1 MRYLILVSHGTFAPG
16 LHNALGMMAGSDR
29 EDIRSTSLLDGM
41 DVDTFRAN
49 FAELVGDITAED
61 EIILTADIIGGS
73 PLTTALEVLTEKGLL
88 GKTLAI
94 GGMNLPLVLTAAFA
108 DAETPLE
115 ELEQELTGEAKDQI
129 KRFDLG
135 GDEGCAGDDLPGN
148 GPKVCRFQIPQQR
161 VSVCQLKHSPVI
173 LIGKFFIDLEPGDF
187 FRGGIQRETVCVQ
200 RRRKLRVLFLRGQ
213 YFLMPLHLT
222 APFLPSP

>member
-49 FAELVGDITAED
+49 FAELVQDITPED

-73 PLTTALEVLTEKGLL
+73 PLTTALDVLTEKGLL

-108 DAETPLE
+108 DADTPLD
-115 ELEQELTGEAKDQI
+115 ELVAELTGEAKDQI

-135 GDEGCAGDDLPGN
+135 GDEDDD
-148 GPKVCRFQIPQQR
+148 I
-161 VSVCQLKHSPVI
+161 
-173 LIGKFFIDLEPGDF
+173 
-187 FRGGIQRETVCVQ
+187 
-200 RRRKLRVLFLRGQ
+200 
-213 YFLMPLHLT
+213 
-222 APFLPSP
+222 

>member
-49 FAELVGDITAED
+49 FAELVQDITPED

-73 PLTTALEVLTEKGLL
+73 PLTTALDVLTEKGLL

-115 ELEQELTGEAKDQI
+115 ELEQELTGEAKGQI

-135 GDEGCAGDDLPGN
+135 GDEDDD
-148 GPKVCRFQIPQQR
+148 I
-161 VSVCQLKHSPVI
+161 
-173 LIGKFFIDLEPGDF
+173 
-187 FRGGIQRETVCVQ
+187 
-200 RRRKLRVLFLRGQ
+200 
-213 YFLMPLHLT
+213 
-222 APFLPSP
+222 

>member
-1 MRYLILVSHGTFAPG
+1 MRYLILVSHGTFAQG

-73 PLTTALEVLTEKGLL
+73 PLTTALDVLTEKGLL

-108 DAETPLE
+108 DADTPLE
-115 ELEQELTGEAKDQI
+115 ELEQELTGEAQDQI

-135 GDEGCAGDDLPGN
+135 GDEDDD
-148 GPKVCRFQIPQQR
+148 I
-161 VSVCQLKHSPVI
+161 
-173 LIGKFFIDLEPGDF
+173 
-187 FRGGIQRETVCVQ
+187 
-200 RRRKLRVLFLRGQ
+200 
-213 YFLMPLHLT
+213 
-222 APFLPSP
+222 

>member
-16 LHNALGMMAGSDR
+16 LYNALGMMAGSDR

-49 FAELVGDITAED
+49 FTELVKDITAED

-73 PLTTALEVLTEKGLL
+73 PLTTALDVLTEKGLL

-108 DAETPLE
+108 DAETPLD

-135 GDEGCAGDDLPGN
+135 GDEDDD
-148 GPKVCRFQIPQQR
+148 I
-161 VSVCQLKHSPVI
+161 
-173 LIGKFFIDLEPGDF
+173 
-187 FRGGIQRETVCVQ
+187 
-200 RRRKLRVLFLRGQ
+200 
-213 YFLMPLHLT
+213 
-222 APFLPSP
+222 

>member
-1 MRYLILVSHGTFAPG
+1 MRYLVLVSHGTFAPG

-73 PLTTALEVLTEKGLL
+73 PLTTALDVLTEKGLL
-88 GKTLAI
+88 ARTLAI

-108 DAETPLE
+108 DADTPLD
-115 ELEQELTGEAKDQI
+115 ELEAEITGEAKDQI
-129 KRFDLG
+129 KRFALS
-135 GDEGCAGDDLPGN
+135 GDEDDD
-148 GPKVCRFQIPQQR
+148 I
-161 VSVCQLKHSPVI
+161 
-173 LIGKFFIDLEPGDF
+173 
-187 FRGGIQRETVCVQ
+187 
-200 RRRKLRVLFLRGQ
+200 
-213 YFLMPLHLT
+213 
-222 APFLPSP
+222 

>member
-49 FAELVGDITAED
+49 FTELVGDITAED

-73 PLTTALEVLTEKGLL
+73 PLTTALDVLTEKGLL
-88 GKTLAI
+88 DKTLAI

-129 KRFDLG
+129 KRFALG
-135 GDEGCAGDDLPGN
+135 GDEDDD
-148 GPKVCRFQIPQQR
+148 I
-161 VSVCQLKHSPVI
+161 
-173 LIGKFFIDLEPGDF
+173 
-187 FRGGIQRETVCVQ
+187 
-200 RRRKLRVLFLRGQ
+200 
-213 YFLMPLHLT
+213 
-222 APFLPSP
+222 

>member
-29 EDIRSTSLLDGM
+29 EDIRSTSLLNGM

-49 FAELVGDITAED
+49 FAELVQDITPED

-73 PLTTALEVLTEKGLL
+73 PLTTALDVLTEKGLL

-135 GDEGCAGDDLPGN
+135 GDEDDD
-148 GPKVCRFQIPQQR
+148 I
-161 VSVCQLKHSPVI
+161 
-173 LIGKFFIDLEPGDF
+173 
-187 FRGGIQRETVCVQ
+187 
-200 RRRKLRVLFLRGQ
+200 
-213 YFLMPLHLT
+213 
-222 APFLPSP
+222 

>member
-49 FAELVGDITAED
+49 FAELVGDITPED

-73 PLTTALEVLTEKGLL
+73 PLTTALDVLTVKGLL

-108 DAETPLE
+108 DADTPLD
-115 ELEQELTGEAKDQI
+115 ELEAEITGEAKDQI
-129 KRFDLG
+129 KRFALG
-135 GDEGCAGDDLPGN
+135 GDEDDD
-148 GPKVCRFQIPQQR
+148 I
-161 VSVCQLKHSPVI
+161 
-173 LIGKFFIDLEPGDF
+173 
-187 FRGGIQRETVCVQ
+187 
-200 RRRKLRVLFLRGQ
+200 
-213 YFLMPLHLT
+213 
-222 APFLPSP
+222 

>member
-49 FAELVGDITAED
+49 FAELVQDITPED

-73 PLTTALEVLTEKGLL
+73 PLTTALDVLTEKGLL

-135 GDEGCAGDDLPGN
+135 GDEDDD
-148 GPKVCRFQIPQQR
+148 I
-161 VSVCQLKHSPVI
+161 
-173 LIGKFFIDLEPGDF
+173 
-187 FRGGIQRETVCVQ
+187 
-200 RRRKLRVLFLRGQ
+200 
-213 YFLMPLHLT
+213 
-222 APFLPSP
+222 

>member
-73 PLTTALEVLTEKGLL
+73 PLTTALDVLTEKGLL

-108 DAETPLE
+108 DADTPLE
-115 ELEQELTGEAKDQI
+115 KLEQELTGEAKDQI

-135 GDEGCAGDDLPGN
+135 DDEDDD
-148 GPKVCRFQIPQQR
+148 I
-161 VSVCQLKHSPVI
+161 
-173 LIGKFFIDLEPGDF
+173 
-187 FRGGIQRETVCVQ
+187 
-200 RRRKLRVLFLRGQ
+200 
-213 YFLMPLHLT
+213 
-222 APFLPSP
+222 

>member
-16 LHNALGMMAGSDR
+16 LHNTLGMMAGSDR

-73 PLTTALEVLTEKGLL
+73 PLTTALDVLTEKGLL

-108 DAETPLE
+108 DADTPLD
-115 ELEQELTGEAKDQI
+115 ELEAELTDEAKDQI
-129 KRFDLG
+129 KRFALG
-135 GDEGCAGDDLPGN
+135 GDEDDD
-148 GPKVCRFQIPQQR
+148 I
-161 VSVCQLKHSPVI
+161 
-173 LIGKFFIDLEPGDF
+173 
-187 FRGGIQRETVCVQ
+187 
-200 RRRKLRVLFLRGQ
+200 
-213 YFLMPLHLT
+213 
-222 APFLPSP
+222 

>member
-49 FAELVGDITAED
+49 FTELVGDITAED

-73 PLTTALEVLTEKGLL
+73 PLTTALDVLTEKGLL
-88 GKTLAI
+88 ARTLAI
-94 GGMNLPLVLTAAFA
+94 GGMTLPLVLTAAFA
-108 DAETPLE
+108 DADTSLE

-135 GDEGCAGDDLPGN
+135 GDEDDD
-148 GPKVCRFQIPQQR
+148 I
-161 VSVCQLKHSPVI
+161 
-173 LIGKFFIDLEPGDF
+173 
-187 FRGGIQRETVCVQ
+187 
-200 RRRKLRVLFLRGQ
+200 
-213 YFLMPLHLT
+213 
-222 APFLPSP
+222 

>member
-16 LHNALGMMAGSDR
+16 LYNALGMMAGSDR

-49 FAELVGDITAED
+49 FTELVGDITAED

-73 PLTTALEVLTEKGLL
+73 PLTTALDVLTEKGLL

-108 DAETPLE
+108 DAETPLDE
-115 ELEQELTGEAKDQI
+115 MEQELTGEAKDQI

-135 GDEGCAGDDLPGN
+135 GDEDDD
-148 GPKVCRFQIPQQR
+148 I
-161 VSVCQLKHSPVI
+161 
-173 LIGKFFIDLEPGDF
+173 
-187 FRGGIQRETVCVQ
+187 
-200 RRRKLRVLFLRGQ
+200 
-213 YFLMPLHLT
+213 
-222 APFLPSP
+222 

>member
-49 FAELVGDITAED
+49 FTELVKDITAED

-73 PLTTALEVLTEKGLL
+73 PLTTALDVLTEKGLL

-108 DAETPLE
+108 DADTPLE

-135 GDEGCAGDDLPGN
+135 GDEDDD
-148 GPKVCRFQIPQQR
+148 I
-161 VSVCQLKHSPVI
+161 
-173 LIGKFFIDLEPGDF
+173 
-187 FRGGIQRETVCVQ
+187 
-200 RRRKLRVLFLRGQ
+200 
-213 YFLMPLHLT
+213 
-222 APFLPSP
+222 

>member
-49 FAELVGDITAED
+49 FTELVGDITAED

-73 PLTTALEVLTEKGLL
+73 PLTTALDVLTEKGLM

-108 DAETPLE
+108 DADTPLK

-135 GDEGCAGDDLPGN
+135 GDEDDD
-148 GPKVCRFQIPQQR
+148 I
-161 VSVCQLKHSPVI
+161 
-173 LIGKFFIDLEPGDF
+173 
-187 FRGGIQRETVCVQ
+187 
-200 RRRKLRVLFLRGQ
+200 
-213 YFLMPLHLT
+213 
-222 APFLPSP
+222 

>member
-29 EDIRSTSLLDGM
+29 EDIRSISLLDSM

-73 PLTTALEVLTEKGLL
+73 PLTTALDVLTEKGLL

-135 GDEGCAGDDLPGN
+135 GDEDDD
-148 GPKVCRFQIPQQR
+148 I
-161 VSVCQLKHSPVI
+161 
-173 LIGKFFIDLEPGDF
+173 
-187 FRGGIQRETVCVQ
+187 
-200 RRRKLRVLFLRGQ
+200 
-213 YFLMPLHLT
+213 
-222 APFLPSP
+222 

>member
-73 PLTTALEVLTEKGLL
+73 PLTTALDVLTEKGLL
-88 GKTLAI
+88 ARTLAI

-108 DAETPLE
+108 DADTPLE

-135 GDEGCAGDDLPGN
+135 GDEDDD
-148 GPKVCRFQIPQQR
+148 I
-161 VSVCQLKHSPVI
+161 
-173 LIGKFFIDLEPGDF
+173 
-187 FRGGIQRETVCVQ
+187 
-200 RRRKLRVLFLRGQ
+200 
-213 YFLMPLHLT
+213 
-222 APFLPSP
+222 

>member
-61 EIILTADIIGGS
+61 EIILAADIIGGS
-73 PLTTALEVLTEKGLL
+73 PLTTALDVLTEKGLL

-108 DAETPLE
+108 DADTPLE

-135 GDEGCAGDDLPGN
+135 GDEDDD
-148 GPKVCRFQIPQQR
+148 I
-161 VSVCQLKHSPVI
+161 
-173 LIGKFFIDLEPGDF
+173 
-187 FRGGIQRETVCVQ
+187 
-200 RRRKLRVLFLRGQ
+200 
-213 YFLMPLHLT
+213 
-222 APFLPSP
+222 

>member
-73 PLTTALEVLTEKGLL
+73 PLTTALDVLTEKGLL

-108 DAETPLE
+108 DADTPLDA
-115 ELEQELTGEAKDQI
+115 LEAELTGEAKDQI
-129 KRFDLG
+129 KRFALG
-135 GDEGCAGDDLPGN
+135 GDEDDD
-148 GPKVCRFQIPQQR
+148 I
-161 VSVCQLKHSPVI
+161 
-173 LIGKFFIDLEPGDF
+173 
-187 FRGGIQRETVCVQ
+187 
-200 RRRKLRVLFLRGQ
+200 
-213 YFLMPLHLT
+213 
-222 APFLPSP
+222 

>member
-49 FAELVGDITAED
+49 FAELVKDIAAED

-73 PLTTALEVLTEKGLL
+73 PLTTALDVLTEKGLL

-94 GGMNLPLVLTAAFA
+94 GGMNLPLVLTAAFS

-115 ELEQELTGEAKDQI
+115 ELEQELTGEAKNQI

-135 GDEGCAGDDLPGN
+135 GDEDDD
-148 GPKVCRFQIPQQR
+148 I
-161 VSVCQLKHSPVI
+161 
-173 LIGKFFIDLEPGDF
+173 
-187 FRGGIQRETVCVQ
+187 
-200 RRRKLRVLFLRGQ
+200 
-213 YFLMPLHLT
+213 
-222 APFLPSP
+222 

>member
-49 FAELVGDITAED
+49 FAELVGDITPED

-73 PLTTALEVLTEKGLL
+73 PLTTALDVLTEKGLL
-88 GKTLAI
+88 GKTLAF

-135 GDEGCAGDDLPGN
+135 GDEDDD
-148 GPKVCRFQIPQQR
+148 I
-161 VSVCQLKHSPVI
+161 
-173 LIGKFFIDLEPGDF
+173 
-187 FRGGIQRETVCVQ
+187 
-200 RRRKLRVLFLRGQ
+200 
-213 YFLMPLHLT
+213 
-222 APFLPSP
+222 

>member
-49 FAELVGDITAED
+49 FAELVQDITPED

-73 PLTTALEVLTEKGLL
+73 PLTTALDVLTEKGLL
-88 GKTLAI
+88 DKTLAI

-108 DAETPLE
+108 DAETPLD
-115 ELEQELTGEAKDQI
+115 ELEAELTGEAKDQI

-135 GDEGCAGDDLPGN
+135 GDEDDD
-148 GPKVCRFQIPQQR
+148 I
-161 VSVCQLKHSPVI
+161 
-173 LIGKFFIDLEPGDF
+173 
-187 FRGGIQRETVCVQ
+187 
-200 RRRKLRVLFLRGQ
+200 
-213 YFLMPLHLT
+213 
-222 APFLPSP
+222 

>member
-49 FAELVGDITAED
+49 FAELVQDITPED

-73 PLTTALEVLTEKGLL
+73 PLTTALDVLTEKSLL

-135 GDEGCAGDDLPGN
+135 GDEDDD
-148 GPKVCRFQIPQQR
+148 I
-161 VSVCQLKHSPVI
+161 
-173 LIGKFFIDLEPGDF
+173 
-187 FRGGIQRETVCVQ
+187 
-200 RRRKLRVLFLRGQ
+200 
-213 YFLMPLHLT
+213 
-222 APFLPSP
+222 

>member
-49 FAELVGDITAED
+49 FAELVGDITPED

-73 PLTTALEVLTEKGLL
+73 PLTTALDVLTEKGLL

-108 DAETPLE
+108 DAETPLD

-135 GDEGCAGDDLPGN
+135 GDEDDD
-148 GPKVCRFQIPQQR
+148 I
-161 VSVCQLKHSPVI
+161 
-173 LIGKFFIDLEPGDF
+173 
-187 FRGGIQRETVCVQ
+187 
-200 RRRKLRVLFLRGQ
+200 
-213 YFLMPLHLT
+213 
-222 APFLPSP
+222 

>member
-16 LHNALGMMAGSDR
+16 LHNTLGMMAGSDR

-49 FAELVGDITAED
+49 FAELVGDITVED

-73 PLTTALEVLTEKGLL
+73 PLTTALDVLTEKGLL

-108 DAETPLE
+108 DADTPLD
-115 ELEQELTGEAKDQI
+115 ELEAELTGEAKDQI
-129 KRFDLG
+129 KRFALG
-135 GDEGCAGDDLPGN
+135 GDEDDD
-148 GPKVCRFQIPQQR
+148 I
-161 VSVCQLKHSPVI
+161 
-173 LIGKFFIDLEPGDF
+173 
-187 FRGGIQRETVCVQ
+187 
-200 RRRKLRVLFLRGQ
+200 
-213 YFLMPLHLT
+213 
-222 APFLPSP
+222 

>member
-49 FAELVGDITAED
+49 FAELVQDITPED

-73 PLTTALEVLTEKGLL
+73 PLTTALDVLTEKGLL

-108 DAETPLE
+108 DADTPLD
-115 ELEQELTGEAKDQI
+115 ELEAEITGEAKDQI
-129 KRFDLG
+129 KRFALG
-135 GDEGCAGDDLPGN
+135 GDEDDD
-148 GPKVCRFQIPQQR
+148 I
-161 VSVCQLKHSPVI
+161 
-173 LIGKFFIDLEPGDF
+173 
-187 FRGGIQRETVCVQ
+187 
-200 RRRKLRVLFLRGQ
+200 
-213 YFLMPLHLT
+213 
-222 APFLPSP
+222 

>member
-73 PLTTALEVLTEKGLL
+73 PLTTALDVLTEKGLL

-115 ELEQELTGEAKDQI
+115 ELEQELTGEAKNQI

-135 GDEGCAGDDLPGN
+135 GDEDDD
-148 GPKVCRFQIPQQR
+148 I
-161 VSVCQLKHSPVI
+161 
-173 LIGKFFIDLEPGDF
+173 
-187 FRGGIQRETVCVQ
+187 
-200 RRRKLRVLFLRGQ
+200 
-213 YFLMPLHLT
+213 
-222 APFLPSP
+222 

>member
-49 FAELVGDITAED
+49 FTELVGDITAED

-73 PLTTALEVLTEKGLL
+73 PLTTEKGLL

-108 DAETPLE
+108 DAETPLD

-135 GDEGCAGDDLPGN
+135 GDEDDD
-148 GPKVCRFQIPQQR
+148 I
-161 VSVCQLKHSPVI
+161 
-173 LIGKFFIDLEPGDF
+173 
-187 FRGGIQRETVCVQ
+187 
-200 RRRKLRVLFLRGQ
+200 
-213 YFLMPLHLT
+213 
-222 APFLPSP
+222 

>member
-29 EDIRSTSLLDGM
+29 ENIRSTSLLDGM

-49 FAELVGDITAED
+49 FTELVGDITAED

-73 PLTTALEVLTEKGLL
+73 PLTTALDVLTEKGLL

-108 DAETPLE
+108 DAETPLD

-135 GDEGCAGDDLPGN
+135 GDEDDD
-148 GPKVCRFQIPQQR
+148 I
-161 VSVCQLKHSPVI
+161 
-173 LIGKFFIDLEPGDF
+173 
-187 FRGGIQRETVCVQ
+187 
-200 RRRKLRVLFLRGQ
+200 
-213 YFLMPLHLT
+213 
-222 APFLPSP
+222 

>member
-49 FAELVGDITAED
+49 FAELVQDVTPED

-73 PLTTALEVLTEKGLL
+73 PLTTALDVLTEKGLL

-108 DAETPLE
+108 DAETPLD

-135 GDEGCAGDDLPGN
+135 GDEDDD
-148 GPKVCRFQIPQQR
+148 I
-161 VSVCQLKHSPVI
+161 
-173 LIGKFFIDLEPGDF
+173 
-187 FRGGIQRETVCVQ
+187 
-200 RRRKLRVLFLRGQ
+200 
-213 YFLMPLHLT
+213 
-222 APFLPSP
+222 

>member
-73 PLTTALEVLTEKGLL
+73 PLTTALDVLTEKGLL

-108 DAETPLE
+108 DADTPLE
-115 ELEQELTGEAKDQI
+115 GLEQELTGEAKDQI

-135 GDEGCAGDDLPGN
+135 GDEDDD
-148 GPKVCRFQIPQQR
+148 I
-161 VSVCQLKHSPVI
+161 
-173 LIGKFFIDLEPGDF
+173 
-187 FRGGIQRETVCVQ
+187 
-200 RRRKLRVLFLRGQ
+200 
-213 YFLMPLHLT
+213 
-222 APFLPSP
+222 

>member
-49 FAELVGDITAED
+49 FAELVSDITPED

-73 PLTTALEVLTEKGLL
+73 PLTTALDVLTEKGLL
-88 GKTLAI
+88 AHTLAI

-108 DAETPLE
+108 DADTPLD
-115 ELEQELTGEAKDQI
+115 ELERELTGEAKDQI
-129 KRFDLG
+129 KRFALS
-135 GDEGCAGDDLPGN
+135 GDEDDD
-148 GPKVCRFQIPQQR
+148 I
-161 VSVCQLKHSPVI
+161 
-173 LIGKFFIDLEPGDF
+173 
-187 FRGGIQRETVCVQ
+187 
-200 RRRKLRVLFLRGQ
+200 
-213 YFLMPLHLT
+213 
-222 APFLPSP
+222 